1 MLGTDRAPMLL
12 AGHKNQVWAVAFSPK
27 GSVMASGD
35 RSGEV
40 RLRNSVDG
48 ALLRTIA
55 AHDTAVWSLA
65 FSPDGNRLI
74 TTSDREVRVW
84 DVDTGV
90 LRTTLQNA
98 GGSTTRAVLS
108 PNGTMLAV
116 TSTEGRVTLWNLDKA
131 IRIREIA
138 AAVDV
143 VWSVA
148 FSPDGR
154 ELATA
159 SSDEVVALWDV
170 ATGEQRG
177 TLTGHSGGATD
188 LAFLADGVT
197 LVVVD
202 RSGKL
207 HLWDARTGR
216 RLAEA
221 WQGHLGP
228 SWRIA
233 VHPDGQRF
241 ATTGDDGSVI
251 VWEPLSVARACA
263 IVGPAFDA
271 VRRSQYL
278 GEGEQAAA
286 CVGGS

>member
-1 MLGTDRAPMLL
+1 
-12 AGHKNQVWAVAFSPK
+12 
-27 GSVMASGD
+27 
-35 RSGEV
+35 
-40 RLRNSVDG
+40 
-48 ALLRTIA
+48 
-55 AHDTAVWSLA
+55 
-65 FSPDGNRLI
+65 
-74 TTSDREVRVW
+74 
-84 DVDTGV
+84 
-90 LRTTLQNA
+90 
-98 GGSTTRAVLS
+98 
-108 PNGTMLAV
+108 MLAV

-131 IRIREIA
+131 VRIREIA

-159 SSDEVVALWDV
+159 SSDEVVALWDI
-170 ATGEQRG
+170 ATGQQRG
-177 TLTGHSGGATD
+177 SLTGHTGGATD

-221 WQGHLGP
+221 WQGHSGP

-286 CVGGS
+286 CAGGS